1 MWVFTQ
7 INVKTLGNLLIVLVT
22 LSKHF
27 NTVSWH
33 ILLGRTL
40 KSNSG
45 VE

>member
-1 MWVFTQ
+1 MGVHSDKCEDTWQ
-7 INVKTLGNLLIVLVT
+7 LVNCFSY
-22 LSKHF
+22 SKHF

-40 KSNSG
+40 KSNTG